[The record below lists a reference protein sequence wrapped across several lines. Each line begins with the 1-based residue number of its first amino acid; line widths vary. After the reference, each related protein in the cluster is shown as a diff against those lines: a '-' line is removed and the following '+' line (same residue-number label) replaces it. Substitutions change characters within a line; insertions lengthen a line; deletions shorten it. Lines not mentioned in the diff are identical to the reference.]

1 MQKSLRMKLIKDF
14 LLEKKDV
21 QIADLKNILDV
32 SESTVRRDIKS
43 LSSEGFLRE
52 LHGSVVLNQKKFVDT
67 ILRDRLETNVDAK
80 LIIGQKAAM
89 YIQDGDFVYLDAGS
103 TTFYVPRYIEAIDVK
118 IVTNGID
125 NAVEA
130 AQYGFDVMLIGG
142 EVKLTTM
149 AIVGEKAIEELEKY
163 HFDIALM
170 GANGF
175 DASGFSTPDVKEGLI
190 KKMAMRQSQTSYV
203 CVDTSKEAILTHYRF
218 ARYEPSKLITEE
230 DVS

>member
-1 MQKSLRMKLIKDF
+1 MQKSLRIKLIKDF
-14 LLEKKDV
+14 ILEKKDI
-21 QIADLKNILDV
+21 QISELKSVLDV
-32 SESTVRRDIKS
+32 SESTIRRDIKS
-43 LSSEGFLRE
+43 LSNEGFLRE
-52 LHGSVVLNQKKFVDT
+52 LHGSIVLNEKKFVDT
-67 ILRDRLETNVDAK
+67 ILRERLETNVEAK

-103 TTFYVPRYIEAIDVK
+103 TTFYVPRYIQAKDVK

-142 EVKLTTM
+142 DVKLTTM

-175 DASGFSTPDVKEGLI
+175 DGKGFSTPDIKEGLI
-190 KKMAMRQSQTSYV
+190 KKMAMRQASTFYV
-203 CVDTSKEAILTHYRF
+203 CVDSSKEEILTHYRF
-218 ARYEPSKLITEE
+218 AKYDPSKLITEK
-230 DVS
+230 DSK